1 MDAARRNLLGS
12 IAFVAVAIVSTSV
25 VADAT
30 ETKLVARRPP
40 RPPPPP
46 PTAQTIQWQLDATPS
61 TAISRA
67 QRRTFRLWLVARNVG
82 SAVADTQRDSL
93 EWFVNG
99 QRSMELSMGFG
110 NGGRT
115 NQWAALAPGATVRE
129 SRQGAWLVPSAG
141 TFVFSIRM
149 NGREVARRVVTVR

>member
-30 ETKLVARRPP
+30 ETK
-40 RPPPPP
+40 
-46 PTAQTIQWQLDATPS
+46 
-61 TAISRA
+61 
-67 QRRTFRLWLVARNVG
+67 LVARNVG